1 MKFRTS
7 DLRVSKFELENVH
20 WSTAADFFPPEI
32 WGSLFPTLSPCGN
45 LWLVPFFVQCSGE
58 WWHTSPPDICRL
70 NLLSVWAMLSSSPVF
85 KHPEFSVINK
95 LSSFVLSNSLWVYLE
110 KILSYD
116 DNISGSLL
124 SSTFDMR
131 CYLFWLICA
140 ANLPSTQL
148 PQRIYAFSFISSIF
162 WEILCLN
169 EDAIHLKSVHHQSL
183 SVSQSVKSKSI
194 RNQQCRSS
202 VHFLQT
208 RTHHSLYVMCIF
220 VSNAYQW
227 PYLLHVQHLSLGE
240 GPLLPRPSNKLTFF
254 RFYLHLLVGSTWSL
268 SPSRLLP
275 SILSTASRAEW

>member
-32 WGSLFPTLSPCGN
+32 WGSLFPTHSPCGN
-45 LWLVPFFVQCSGE
+45 HWLVPFFVQCSGE

-85 KHPEFSVINK
+85 KHPEFSVINQ

-148 PQRIYAFSFISSIF
+148 PRRIYAFSFISSIF

-169 EDAIHLKSVHHQSL
+169 EDAIHLKSVHHQFYQ
-183 SVSQSVKSKSI
+183 SVNQWNRSQSGISNVDQVSIFSKTEPTTLFMW
-194 RNQQCRSS
+194 C
-202 VHFLQT
+202 V
-208 RTHHSLYVMCIF
+208 
-220 VSNAYQW
+220 
-227 PYLLHVQHLSLGE
+227 YLLVM
-240 GPLLPRPSNKLTFF
+240 LTSD
-254 RFYLHLLVGSTWSL
+254 RICCMSSTCH
-268 SPSRLLP
+268 
-275 SILSTASRAEW
+275 